1 MKYASTVC
9 AAFTAILLSTTASAQ
24 SGTIKSIR
32 LSSGGVAEYVRS
44 LNVGDDGNA
53 VVEVPTDQMDDF
65 LKTLVVLG
73 PAPVKGLSTTGPGMI
88 EEIFKVLPIKP
99 QDLDSAAGVLRALR
113 GAPVSAN
120 GVKGRIVGVE
130 PPTEKQ
136 RARLIVLLDSGA
148 FDVAEIGGAMTY
160 KLDDP
165 KDAEMVS
172 RAAELLSSDGV
183 QGTRTVT
190 IALDGKASAAVDISY
205 VVAAPLWKPSYRIIV
220 DAKGKARLQAWAV
233 LENASGEDWQGVSVS
248 LTSGRPV
255 TLRQRLYARTWSQRV
270 EVPAAYL
277 DVAGLD
283 VASAKRGMVGGALL
297 NKEAA
302 EAPAPVMAAPAA
314 TVTATAD
321 EGDAVANFDLPGTYD
336 LRNGETIS
344 VPILDRE
351 IKAEFVALY
360 REGAQHPDAALVLTN
375 DTATSL
381 PPAVAAVYDEKGRY
395 VGDAP
400 IGNMKPGGVETATFA
415 ADQKIDQQMAT
426 TTSSAFRTVV
436 VKDGYLDATLERRL
450 RKTFTA
456 WGADADRKFVAED
469 PAMAGWE
476 LVPSEGVEETP
487 QGARATVVVPAGKK
501 VSTTIEWRMVENET
515 QAIADIDD
523 TVILQWLDESPSP
536 DTAKK
541 LQALVTART
550 AQKEAER
557 DLSTVMQAIED
568 ATSESSRISGMLA
581 SVGDTPLKQQFL
593 QDLTEQEKSI
603 KTLRAQRDE
612 ARVRLE
618 KLRKELGE
626 AIARL

>member
-1 MKYASTVC
+1 MKYASAVC
-9 AAFTAILLSTTASAQ
+9 AAFTAVLLSTTASAQ
-24 SGTIKSIR
+24 TGTIKSIR

-65 LKTLVVLG
+65 LKTLVVSG
-73 PAPVKGLSTTGPGMI
+73 PAPVKGLSTTGPGMVD
-88 EEIFKVLPIKP
+88 ETFKALPIKP

-148 FDVAEIGGAMTY
+148 FDVAEIGGATTY

-172 RAAELLSSDGV
+172 RTAELLSSDGV

-255 TLRQRLYARTWSQRV
+255 TLRQRLYARTWPQRE
-270 EVPAAYL
+270 EVPAATAYL
-277 DVAGLD
+277 DVAG
-283 VASAKRGMVGGALL
+283 ARRGMIGGVLL

-302 EAPAPVMAAPAA
+302 ELPAPVMAAAA
-314 TVTATAD
+314 AAATAD
-321 EGDAVANFDLPGTYD
+321 EGDVVANFDLPGTYD
-336 LRNGETIS
+336 LKNGETIS
-344 VPILDRE
+344 VPILDHE
-351 IKAEFVALY
+351 IGAEFVALY
-360 REGAQHPDAALVLTN
+360 RDGARHPDAALVLMN

-395 VGDAP
+395 VGDAR

-415 ADQKIDQQMAT
+415 ADQKIDQEMAT
-426 TTSSAFRTVV
+426 TNSSAFRTVV
-436 VKDGYLDATLERRL
+436 VKDGYLDATLERRV

-536 DTAKK
+536 DIAER
-541 LQALVTART
+541 LQGLVTART

>member
-1 MKYASTVC
+1 MKYASGVC
-9 AAFTAILLSTTASAQ
+9 AAFTAVLLSTTASAQ
-24 SGTIKSIR
+24 TGTIKSIR

-53 VVEVPTDQMDDF
+53 VVEMPTDQMDDF
-65 LKTLVVLG
+65 LKSLVVSG

-88 EEIFKVLPIKP
+88 EETFKMLPIKP

-113 GAPVSAN
+113 GAPVSSN

-255 TLRQRLYARTWSQRV
+255 TLRQRLYARTWPQRE
-270 EVPAAYL
+270 EVPAAAAYL
-277 DVAGLD
+277 DVAG
-283 VASAKRGMVGGALL
+283 ARRGMIGGALL
-297 NKEAA
+297 NQEAT

-321 EGDAVANFDLPGTYD
+321 EGDVVANFDLPGTYD

-375 DTATSL
+375 DTGISL

-395 VGDAP
+395 VGDAR
-400 IGNMKPGGVETATFA
+400 IGNMKPGGMETAKFA
-415 ADQKIDQQMAT
+415 ADQKIDQEMAT

-487 QGARATVVVPAGKK
+487 QGARATVVVPVGKK

-536 DTAKK
+536 DIAEK
-541 LQALVTART
+541 LQGLVTART

>member
-1 MKYASTVC
+1 MKYASAVC
-9 AAFTAILLSTTASAQ
+9 AAFTAVLLSTTASAQ

-65 LKTLVVLG
+65 LKTLVVSG
-73 PAPVKGLSTTGPGMI
+73 PAPVKGLSTTGPSMVD
-88 EEIFKVLPIKP
+88 ETFKVLPIKP

-136 RARLIVLLDSGA
+136 RARLIVMLDSGA
-148 FDVAEIGGAMTY
+148 FDVAEIGGAMAY
-160 KLDDP
+160 KLDDA
-165 KDAEMVS
+165 KDAEMIA
-172 RAAELLSSDGV
+172 RAAELLSSDRV

-233 LENASGEDWQGVSVS
+233 LENASGEDWHGVSIS
-248 LTSGRPV
+248 LTSGKPV
-255 TLRQRLYARTWSQRV
+255 TLRQRLYARTWPSRP
-270 EVPAAYL
+270 EVSTAFL
-277 DVAGLD
+277 DGAG
-283 VASAKRGMVGGALL
+283 AKRSMVEGALL
-297 NKEAA
+297 NRPAA

-314 TVTATAD
+314 TVTATAN
-321 EGDAVANFDLPGTYD
+321 EGDVVANFDLPGAYD
-336 LRNGETIS
+336 LKNGETIS

-351 IKAEFVALY
+351 IEAKFVALY

-375 DTATSL
+375 DTGSSL
-381 PPAVAAVYDEKGRY
+381 PPAIAAVYDEKGRY
-395 VGDAP
+395 VGDAR

-415 ADQKIDQQMAT
+415 ADQKIEQEMAT
-426 TTSSAFRTVV
+426 TTSSSFRTVV
-436 VKDGYLDATLERRL
+436 VKDGYLDATLERRM

-456 WGADADRKFVAED
+456 WGADADRTFIAED
-469 PAMAGWE
+469 LGMAEWE
-476 LVPSEGVEETP
+476 LVPSENVEETP
-487 QGARATVVVPAGKK
+487 QGARATVIVPAGKK
-501 VSTTIEWRMVENET
+501 VSTTIDWRMTESET

-523 TVILQWLDESPSP
+523 TVILQWLDEGPSP
-536 DTAKK
+536 EIAEK
-541 LQALVTART
+541 LRRLVTART
-550 AQKEAER
+550 AQTEAER

-568 ATSESSRISGMLA
+568 ATSESSRISAMLA

-593 QDLTEQEKSI
+593 HDLTEQERSI
-603 KTLRAQRDE
+603 KELRAQRDE
-612 ARVRLE
+612 VRTRLE

>member
-1 MKYASTVC
+1 MKHASAIF
-9 AAFTAILLSTTASAQ
+9 AALTAALLSSAALAQ
-24 SGTIKSIR
+24 TGTVKSVR

-44 LNVGDDGNA
+44 LGVGADGNA
-53 VVEVPTDQMDDF
+53 IVEVPTDQMDDF

-73 PAPVKGLSTTGPGMI
+73 AAPVKGLSTAGPGMI
-88 EEIFKVLPIKP
+88 EETFKALPIKP
-99 QDLDSAAGVLRALR
+99 QDLDSAASVLKALR

-148 FDVAEIGGAMTY
+148 FDVAEIGGAMAY

-172 RAAELLSSDGV
+172 RAAGLLSSDGV
-183 QGTRTVT
+183 QATRKVT
-190 IALDGKASAAVDISY
+190 IALDSKEPANVDISY
-205 VVAAPLWKPSYRIIV
+205 VVAAPLWKPSYRIV
-220 DAKGKARLQAWAV
+220 VGDKGKARLQAWAV

-248 LTSGRPV
+248 LTSGKPV
-255 TLRQRLYARTWSQRV
+255 TLRQRLYGRIWPQR
-270 EVPAAYL
+270 EEIPESAYL
-277 DVAGLD
+277 DVANARL
-283 VASAKRGMVGGALL
+283 SMNINTLL

-302 EAPAPVMAAPAA
+302 APAAPAIA
-314 TVTATAD
+314 AAGATAIVD
-321 EGDAVANFDLPGTYD
+321 EGDVVANFDLPGTYD
-336 LRNGETIS
+336 LKNGETIS
-344 VPILDRE
+344 VPILDQE
-351 IKAEFVALY
+351 IGAEFVALY
-360 REGAQHPDAALVLTN
+360 RDGAQHPDAALVLTN
-375 DTATSL
+375 DTAISL

-395 VGDAP
+395 VGDAR
-400 IGNMKPGGVETATFA
+400 IGNMKPGGVETAKFA
-415 ADQKIDQQMAT
+415 ADQKIDQEVAT
-426 TTSSAFRTVV
+426 MTSSSFRTVI
-436 VKDGYLDATLERRL
+436 VKDGYLDATLERRV

-469 PAMAGWE
+469 AAMAGWT
-476 LVPSEGVEETP
+476 LVPSEGVTETP
-487 QGARATVVVPAGKK
+487 QGARATVIVPAGKK

-523 TVILQWLDESPSP
+523 TMILQWLDESPSP
-536 DTAKK
+536 DIAEK
-541 LQALVTART
+541 LQGLVTARS

-557 DLSTVMQAIED
+557 DLSRVMQAIEG
-568 ATSESSRISGMLA
+568 AVSESSRISGMLA

-593 QDLTEQEKSI
+593 QDLAEQEKSI
-603 KTLRAQRDE
+603 KALRTQRAE
-612 ARVRLE
+612 ARDRLE